1 VVLANERPVELL
13 ATEAGTRAVQ
23 QAIHAIEYGLPV

>member
-1 VVLANERPVELL
+1 MVLTNERPVDLL
-13 ATEAGTRAVQ
+13 ITEAGRHAAQ